1 VAEFIESGTGPQIDV
16 KQTAAYRWLKAAVII
31 LGVLILLALGVLV
44 VGFAVK
50 LGGHRA
56 SGTTGDTF
64 TYAPPPG
71 AKLVSMEISNDRLI
85 IHLKSATAEEVDII
99 DTDNGHL
106 VARLKFAPA
115 GP

>member
-1 VAEFIESGTGPQIDV
+1 MAEFIESGTGPQIDV

-56 SGTTGDTF
+56 SGSAGDVISYT
-64 TYAPPPG
+64 PPPG
-71 AKLVSMEISNDRLI
+71 AKLVTMEISNDRLI
-85 IHLKSATAEEVDII
+85 LHLRSAASEEVDII

-106 VARLKFAPA
+106 VARLKFAPS